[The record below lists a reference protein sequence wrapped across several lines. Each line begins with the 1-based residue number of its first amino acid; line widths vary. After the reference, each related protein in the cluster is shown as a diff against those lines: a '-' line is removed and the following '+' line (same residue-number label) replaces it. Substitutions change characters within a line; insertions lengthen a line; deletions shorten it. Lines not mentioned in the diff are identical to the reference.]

1 MAININNEINAIAA
15 AFEGRQVRQS
25 IVDAFTAIQS
35 KLNSSVLAGSGRTT
49 ITVSTPTQCVTSA
62 INLPF
67 TPSANTQIVATLR
80 MNATPQ
86 PSKLTV
92 ELRFTSGSIYACL
105 NSADGGNVPTGTYY
119 VDWFVTDKGE

>member
-49 ITVSTPTQCVTSA
+49 ITVSTATRFATAA

-80 MNATPQ
+80 MNTTPS
-86 PSKLTV
+86 PSTLTV
-92 ELRFTSGSIYACL
+92 ELRLSSGTIYACL
-105 NSADGGNVPTGTYY
+105 NNADGGNVPTGTYY

>member
-35 KLNSSVLAGSGRTT
+35 KMNSSVLAGSGRAT
-49 ITVSTPTQCVTSA
+49 ITVSTATRCATAA

-67 TPSANTQIVATLR
+67 TPSANTQVVATLR
-80 MNATPQ
+80 MNTTPS

-92 ELRFTSGSIYACL
+92 ELRLSSGTIYACL
-105 NSADGGNVPTGTYY
+105 NSADGGNVPNGTYY